1 VEEED
6 GRQRLERNK
15 AEKSM
20 PCDGRDTV
28 VHYSAVNSPS
38 VHKACN
44 ETKGEKFRR
53 RSRCKPGAPR

>member
-15 AEKSM
+15 GEKSM

-28 VHYSAVNSPS
+28 VQYSLQ
-38 VHKACN
+38 
-44 ETKGEKFRR
+44 
-53 RSRCKPGAPR
+53 